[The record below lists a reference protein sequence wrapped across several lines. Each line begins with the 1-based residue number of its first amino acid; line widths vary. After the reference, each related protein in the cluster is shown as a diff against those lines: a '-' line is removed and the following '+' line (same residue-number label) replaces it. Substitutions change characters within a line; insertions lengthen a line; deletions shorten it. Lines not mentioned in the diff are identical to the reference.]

1 MCFVNKS
8 TTSCCLFSF
17 LSFMKYI
24 TVYCASSS
32 KLNPIYLTVAKKL
45 GKLLV
50 ENGFGLV
57 YGGGSVGLMGQLADT
72 MMSLGGK
79 VIGVIPRFMCEVE
92 WQHKGISEL
101 IITETMH
108 ERKAKMAELGD
119 FTLALPGGVGT
130 MEELF
135 EIITWKQLGI
145 YEKPI
150 VILNTNNYYHY
161 LIKQLKTSSEELF
174 IRPQHLNLW
183 SVVKEPEEVLV
194 ALENDKK
201 ICDDMRKFAKI

>member
-8 TTSCCLFSF
+8 TTSCFFGKSLP
-17 LSFMKYI
+17 FMKYI

-32 KLNPIYLTVAKKL
+32 KLNPIYLDATKKL
-45 GKLLV
+45 GELLV
-50 ENGFGLV
+50 ENEIGLV

-119 FTLALPGGVGT
+119 ATIALAGGVGT

-150 VILNTNNYYHY
+150 VILNTNNYYQH
-161 LIKQLKTSSEELF
+161 LIQQLKKSSEELF

-183 SVVKEPEEVLV
+183 SVVREPKEVFL
-194 ALENDKK
+194 ALKEDKK
-201 ICDDMRKFAKI
+201 IHENMRKFAKI

>member
-1 MCFVNKS
+1 
-8 TTSCCLFSF
+8 
-17 LSFMKYI
+17 MKYV

-32 KLNPIYLTVAKKL
+32 KLNPIYLDAAKKL
-45 GKLLV
+45 GELLV
-50 ENGFGLV
+50 ENGIGLV

-92 WQHKGISEL
+92 WHHKGISKL

-119 FTLALPGGVGT
+119 ATIALPGGVGT

-135 EIITWKQLGI
+135 EIVTWKQLGI

-150 VILNTNNYYHY
+150 VILNTNNYYQY
-161 LIKQLKTSSEELF
+161 LIKQLKVSSEELF

-183 SVVKEPEEVLV
+183 SVVEAPKDVFSAFESDE
-194 ALENDKK
+194 K
-201 ICDDMRKFAKI
+201 IHDDMRKFAKI